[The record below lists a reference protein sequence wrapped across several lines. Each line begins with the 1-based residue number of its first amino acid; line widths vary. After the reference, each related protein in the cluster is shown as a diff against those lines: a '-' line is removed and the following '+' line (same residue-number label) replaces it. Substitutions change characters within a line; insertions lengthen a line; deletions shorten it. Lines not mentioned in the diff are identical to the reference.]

1 MGKDLGISI
10 EEKVHRIKAYLD
22 ETLTP
27 EEEAEFRRWLSASVA
42 NRVLLDR
49 IRDERILLNKI
60 RFSLKNNKG
69 KGWGNIQKKIRKRP
83 NVFVR
88 FMRYAAV
95 LVAIVLVSVTVYQ
108 VVDYPKEDDDKL
120 FVQEYPMPVKGG
132 YKAYLEL
139 TTGERLVLDT
149 LNKVIARVEGAMIK
163 TENAG
168 TVIIDGQKT
177 DSVMEKSEYNRLVI
191 PRGGEYKIVLA
202 DGSQVWI
209 NSQSVLEFPAYFV
222 KGERRVRLKGEAYF
236 EVAKNQSKPFIVQCR
251 DYAVKVL
258 GTSFN
263 VNSYEDDKT
272 SKTTLATG
280 KVEINMGGK
289 LTTLKPGHQAIIKD
303 GKVSV
308 EEVDVEVYT
317 TWMYEN
323 FRFKSESVQE
333 IMTKLSRW
341 YAVDV
346 FYMNESVKNYHFTGY
361 LPRYA
366 KITDVLELL
375 SLTTNIKFDVKGR
388 TVTVMEKL

>member
-1 MGKDLGISI
+1 MMGKDLGISI

-236 EVAKNQSKPFIVQCR
+236 EVSKDVEKPFIVEVENKEIR
-251 DYAVKVL
+251 VL

-263 VNSYEDDKT
+263 VNDYDGKFV
-272 SKTTLATG
+272 TTLVTG
-280 KVEINMGGK
+280 KVDVRVGDENYILDPSMQICVENGNAV
-289 LTTLKPGHQAIIKD
+289 LN
-303 GKVSV
+303 KVN
-308 EEVDVEVYT
+308 T
-317 TWMYEN
+317 
-323 FRFKSESVQE
+323 
-333 IMTKLSRW
+333 
-341 YAVDV
+341 
-346 FYMNESVKNYHFTGY
+346 NEFT
-361 LPRYA
+361 A
-366 KITDVLELL
+366 W
-375 SLTTNIKFDVKGR
+375 
-388 TVTVMEKL
+388 

>member
-1 MGKDLGISI
+1 MMGKDLGISI

-236 EVAKNQSKPFIVQCR
+236 EVSKDVEKPFIVEVENKEIR
-251 DYAVKVL
+251 VL

-263 VNSYEDDKT
+263 VNDYDGKFV
-272 SKTTLATG
+272 TTLVTG
-280 KVEINMGGK
+280 KVDVRVGDENYILDPSMQICVENGNAVLNK
-289 LTTLKPGHQAIIKD
+289 VNTNEFTAWKD
-303 GKVSV
+303 GLFVFKKQKLQ
-308 EEVDVEVYT
+308 DVLD
-317 TWMYEN
+317 
-323 FRFKSESVQE
+323 
-333 IMTKLSRW
+333 ILSRW
-341 YAVDV
+341 YDIVV
-346 FYMNESVKNYHFTGY
+346 FYQNADLKELHFNGTIERHNDIAEVVKFLEKTDMVNFTINGKT
-361 LPRYA
+361 LVVS
-366 KITDVLELL
+366 K
-375 SLTTNIKFDVKGR
+375 
-388 TVTVMEKL
+388 

>member
-1 MGKDLGISI
+1 MMEKDLGISI

-60 RFSLKNNKG
+60 RFAERNDKR

-108 VVDYPKEDDDKL
+108 VVDYQKEDDDKL
-120 FVQEYPMPVKGG
+120 FVQEYPMPMKGG

-236 EVAKNQSKPFIVQCR
+236 EVSKDVEKPFIVEVENKEIR
-251 DYAVKVL
+251 VL

-263 VNSYEDDKT
+263 VNDYDGKFV
-272 SKTTLATG
+272 TTLVTG
-280 KVEINMGGK
+280 KVDVRVGDENYILDPSMQICVENGNTVLNK
-289 LTTLKPGHQAIIKD
+289 VNTNEFTAWKD
-303 GKVSV
+303 GLFVFKKQKLQ
-308 EEVDVEVYT
+308 DVLD
-317 TWMYEN
+317 
-323 FRFKSESVQE
+323 
-333 IMTKLSRW
+333 ILSRW
-341 YAVDV
+341 YDIDV
-346 FYMNESVKNYHFTGY
+346 FYQNADLKELHFTGTIERHNDIAEVVKF
-361 LPRYA
+361 LE
-366 KITDVLELL
+366 KTDMVNFTINGKTLVV
-375 SLTTNIKFDVKGR
+375 SK
-388 TVTVMEKL
+388 

>member
-1 MGKDLGISI
+1 MMGKDLGISI

-120 FVQEYPMPVKGG
+120 FVQEYPMPIKGG

-236 EVAKNQSKPFIVQCR
+236 EVSKDVEKPFIVEVENKEIR
-251 DYAVKVL
+251 VL

-263 VNSYEDDKT
+263 VNDYDGKFV
-272 SKTTLATG
+272 TTLVTG
-280 KVEINMGGK
+280 KVDVRVGDENYILDPSMQICVENGNAVLNK
-289 LTTLKPGHQAIIKD
+289 VNTNEFTAWKD
-303 GKVSV
+303 GLFVFKKQKLQ
-308 EEVDVEVYT
+308 DVLD
-317 TWMYEN
+317 
-323 FRFKSESVQE
+323 
-333 IMTKLSRW
+333 ILSRW
-341 YAVDV
+341 YDIVV
-346 FYMNESVKNYHFTGY
+346 FDQNADLKELHFTGTIERHNDIAEVVKF
-361 LPRYA
+361 LE
-366 KITDVLELL
+366 KTDMVNFTINGKTLVV
-375 SLTTNIKFDVKGR
+375 SK
-388 TVTVMEKL
+388 

>member
-1 MGKDLGISI
+1 MMEKDLGISI

-22 ETLTP
+22 ETLTL

-60 RFSLKNNKG
+60 RFAERNDKR

-108 VVDYPKEDDDKL
+108 VVDYQKEDDDKL
-120 FVQEYPMPVKGG
+120 FVQEYPMPMKGG

-236 EVAKNQSKPFIVQCR
+236 EVSKDVEKPFIVEVENKEIR
-251 DYAVKVL
+251 VL

-263 VNSYEDDKT
+263 VNDYDGKFV
-272 SKTTLATG
+272 TTLVTG
-280 KVEINMGGK
+280 KVDVRVGDENYILDPSMQICVENGNTVLNK
-289 LTTLKPGHQAIIKD
+289 VNTNEFTAWKD
-303 GKVSV
+303 GLFVFKKQKLQ
-308 EEVDVEVYT
+308 DVLD
-317 TWMYEN
+317 
-323 FRFKSESVQE
+323 
-333 IMTKLSRW
+333 ILSRW
-341 YAVDV
+341 YDIDV
-346 FYMNESVKNYHFTGY
+346 FYQNADLKELHFTGTIERHNDIAEVVKF
-361 LPRYA
+361 LE
-366 KITDVLELL
+366 KTDMVNFTINGKTLVV
-375 SLTTNIKFDVKGR
+375 SK
-388 TVTVMEKL
+388 

>member
-1 MGKDLGISI
+1 MMGKDLGISI

-236 EVAKNQSKPFIVQCR
+236 EVSKDVEKPFIVEVENKEIR
-251 DYAVKVL
+251 VL

-263 VNSYEDDKT
+263 VNDYDGKFV
-272 SKTTLATG
+272 TTLVTG
-280 KVEINMGGK
+280 KVDVRVGDENYILDPSMQICVENGNAVLNK
-289 LTTLKPGHQAIIKD
+289 VNTNEFTAWKD
-303 GKVSV
+303 GLFVFKKQKLQ
-308 EEVDVEVYT
+308 DVLD
-317 TWMYEN
+317 
-323 FRFKSESVQE
+323 
-333 IMTKLSRW
+333 ILSRW
-341 YAVDV
+341 YDIVV
-346 FYMNESVKNYHFTGY
+346 FYQNADLEELHFTGTIERHNDIAEVVKF
-361 LPRYA
+361 LE
-366 KITDVLELL
+366 KTDMVNFTINGKTLVV
-375 SLTTNIKFDVKGR
+375 SK
-388 TVTVMEKL
+388 